1 MVSGRDMTRWAVDYA
16 MLVVIA
22 MKWFR
27 EGKGWHHGS
36 YQQRTRQSDY
46 LFHVFLKEGW
56 EGEAV
61 ELVMIVIVP
70 FVVVPTTTM
79 VVASAGEKASAE
91 TTG

>member
-1 MVSGRDMTRWAVDYA
+1 MSYNAMVSGRDMTRWAVDYA

-22 MKWFR
+22 M
-27 EGKGWHHGS
+27 S
-36 YQQRTRQSDY
+36 
-46 LFHVFLKEGW
+46 W

>member
-1 MVSGRDMTRWAVDYA
+1 VTDLGRGMSYNAMVSGRDMTRWAVDYA

-22 MKWFR
+22 M
-27 EGKGWHHGS
+27 S
-36 YQQRTRQSDY
+36 
-46 LFHVFLKEGW
+46 W

>member
-1 MVSGRDMTRWAVDYA
+1 MTRWAVDYA

-22 MKWFR
+22 M
-27 EGKGWHHGS
+27 S
-36 YQQRTRQSDY
+36 
-46 LFHVFLKEGW
+46 W

>member
-1 MVSGRDMTRWAVDYA
+1 MTRWAVDYA

-22 MKWFR
+22 M
-27 EGKGWHHGS
+27 S
-36 YQQRTRQSDY
+36 
-46 LFHVFLKEGW
+46 W

-70 FVVVPTTTM
+70 IVVVPTTTM

>member
-1 MVSGRDMTRWAVDYA
+1 MTRWAVDYA

-22 MKWFR
+22 M
-27 EGKGWHHGS
+27 S
-36 YQQRTRQSDY
+36 
-46 LFHVFLKEGW
+46 W

-61 ELVMIVIVP
+61 ELVMIVIVIVP